1 MGKFSKIK
9 KYNLNSL
16 SIDEKIKFL
25 DKEMEKTGLNEQ
37 PANSTSSVYSQKETQ
52 PNTAHT
58 NFTSSSFNNLPLGFS
73 GHDGSGVGG
82 AYVGKVIA
90 SEHGLS
96 PGIPS
101 HDAILNLD
109 GVAVSPPH
117 PVSGRRVYASTRTGM
132 VTFSPT
138 QPGKVQGNLTD
149 ALPTGSVMW
158 IWNPTANNSDGTSGA
173 WYPLEFDVATQAWGF
188 WDSNFLGFGFLNT
201 DLSQLEFTP
210 GDSTGTALNTLLTNN
225 GLNNQDMGQP
235 STIVLNTKSLESA
248 DNLPIDVAK
257 KFIAG
262 MLDLAGEGFN
272 FLRDRATSG
281 ALDTALDLIAN
292 ITGTSA
298 EKDNVDDYMRNFIPD
313 LFAGLEPIGS
323 TSDNPR
329 DNSKV
334 YDAETISD
342 YEEIFKDYQ
351 KEINGEKGTL
361 DNSWETNYSLK
372 QRDNNSIGNTT
383 GTLDPSAGDGFID
396 NGDGTVTLRKAFDFD
411 RYDDMAGSNLA
422 TTLGA
427 MTYGI
432 MSGIPGLLIKSGG
445 KTPTMYTGITFDKK
459 TGKVIPNYKRKS
471 IKESLDESV
480 KLGHFDP
487 EALTVDIE
495 DIRKG
500 IMPEFPKKPP
510 AEMIDGYSV
519 KSKLAPKV
527 IKGEP
532 TIKVRKKDLAALHI
546 LKDSEIKELL
556 QQIDLINDYLQKNP
570 ADLIYAQQRY
580 PKNDIRLAQLNWK
593 MDQMLDAGEE
603 YLDTQFP
610 ENQRLV
616 DRIKKAT
623 KKTMELTNPEAYK
636 NLNKPDM
643 ELMSLDDHMK
653 EKRVVSRHFKKKRQ
667 SKSMFRVDME
677 KVKEKNRKVAEQ
689 KVAEWQE
696 KRRIEL
702 LNSNEFDELKSDWR
716 KELGEG
722 MTTSDTFSYSVSGKG
737 DVDLTT
743 TGTGYSADGVHQL
756 QNIEPMTNVSDPTN
770 AGKKFS
776 RTHGLGSRTYGA
788 INQYDSQADAD
799 AGIESHYWNEPVT
812 GPLLDDNTNIR
823 LSDYVWPFDRDA
835 TGAETDIA
843 KAASKV
849 RGKNDSFRAVYP
861 TNTIYNQG
869 HKTTPVV
876 TNPTVGTN
884 DDYATAGLGVQFG
897 HGADTRDPKF
907 FVPNPVN
914 TSEIDTVQILASL
927 PSANS
932 VTSAGSQLQ
941 LFYWSGDKPG
951 FQSLYPA
958 QGGSY
963 PFTKNQNDGWRPIAM
978 KPSGETDSS
987 VNSNLI
993 DIEKPADYLGHGV
1006 INKFS
1011 VQLPEWCR
1019 STSTRFMF
1027 VQLTQNGSMDRLVIY
1042 KIGYQRRNA
1051 LTINTTLAD
1060 EKASAFVR
1068 VGNNSQMTPEERKK
1082 KLNDM
1087 LKASREYML
1096 KSLGFASLF
1105 NDEVKISD
1113 VVSNT
1118 FDYEAV
1124 MQGSGAF
1131 GNSRFNDLVSLEKR
1145 QAQAKK
1151 YRARPKTRKRSG
1163 RFRGYQRTGRDSKG
1177 MTTRARV
1184 NPKDIIGS
1192 I

>member
-37 PANSTSSVYSQKETQ
+37 PANSTSSVYSQNETQ

-90 SEHGLS
+90 SEHGLTV
-96 PGIPS
+96 GV
-101 HDAILNLD
+101 HDHILNLN

-132 VTFSPT
+132 VSFSPT
-138 QPGKVQGNLTD
+138 QPGKVQGNSD
-149 ALPTGSVMW
+149 YPTGSVMW

-173 WYPLEFDVATQAWGF
+173 WYPLEFDVSTQAWGF
-188 WDSNFLGFGFLNT
+188 WDTNFLGFGFLNT

-272 FLRDRATSG
+272 FLLARGTSG
-281 ALDTALDLIAN
+281 NLDTVLDFLAN

-298 EKDNVDDYMRNFIPD
+298 EKDNVDDYTRNFIPD
-313 LFAGLEPIGS
+313 LAAGKEPTGS
-323 TSDNPR
+323 TPDNPR
-329 DNSKV
+329 DNSGV
-334 YDAETISD
+334 YDAKTISD
-342 YEEIFKDYQ
+342 YEKIFQDWQ
-351 KEINGEKGTL
+351 RETNGEKDSL
-361 DNSWETNYSLK
+361 ENSWETNYDLI

-445 KTPTMYTGITFDKK
+445 KTPTMYTGITFNKK
-459 TGKVIPNYKRKS
+459 TGKVIPNYKSKS

-689 KVAEWQE
+689 KIAEWQE

-702 LNSNEFDELKSDWR
+702 LNSNEFDELKSDWK

-722 MTTSDTFSYSVSGKG
+722 MTTQVLTGILPSTGDADLEVLQTGLTGNGDIDYGQPGVGDETMEGEGEYTCFTNLDDLQNVNDPNNIGTYLRIFDQETKEFRGGSHALVTGGNDGYNQVIPGYKSGMVRNVKPSGDYNAYDKSRRIRDGLPLTQNGSDLYYHLYGPTNDVLGLGYGSWNSTDGVTATRTGTRLDFNGPGSPRFAALKAIDSTGFDTIKIHALLGDDDIVSTYRDSEHQGGTLRDKRVQIYYWAGDHKDYVRHPSASHVSG
-737 DVDLTT
+737 
-743 TGTGYSADGVHQL
+743 
-756 QNIEPMTNVSDPTN
+756 
-770 AGKKFS
+770 
-776 RTHGLGSRTYGA
+776 YG
-788 INQYDSQADAD
+788 
-799 AGIESHYWNEPVT
+799 H
-812 GPLLDDNTNIR
+812 L
-823 LSDYVWPFDRDA
+823 
-835 TGAETDIA
+835 
-843 KAASKV
+843 
-849 RGKNDSFRAVYP
+849 
-861 TNTIYNQG
+861 
-869 HKTTPVV
+869 
-876 TNPTVGTN
+876 
-884 DDYATAGLGVQFG
+884 
-897 HGADTRDPKF
+897 
-907 FVPNPVN
+907 
-914 TSEIDTVQILASL
+914 
-927 PSANS
+927 
-932 VTSAGSQLQ
+932 
-941 LFYWSGDKPG
+941 
-951 FQSLYPA
+951 
-958 QGGSY
+958 
-963 PFTKNQNDGWRPIAM
+963 DGWRPINL
-978 KPSGETDSS
+978 KPNGEVDPDVDPYIIKHTADRPSSAIDANGVPYSTNNKLAPYSIPLPDYTRSKNARYMIVQADKTNIPTDAFS
-987 VNSNLI
+987 VLSVRFQRRSNVKTPALTKPLT
-993 DIEKPADYLGHGV
+993 DIE
-1006 INKFS
+1006 
-1011 VQLPEWCR
+1011 
-1019 STSTRFMF
+1019 TSP
-1027 VQLTQNGSMDRLVIY
+1027 
-1042 KIGYQRRNA
+1042 
-1051 LTINTTLAD
+1051 
-1060 EKASAFVR
+1060 FVR
-1068 VGNNSQMTPEERKK
+1068 VGPTKKNEGGKQRKK
-1082 KLNDM
+1082 KVQDIIRSG
-1087 LKASREYML
+1087 LKY
-1096 KSLGFASLF
+1096 
-1105 NDEVKISD
+1105 
-1113 VVSNT
+1113 T
-1118 FDYEAV
+1118 
-1124 MQGSGAF
+1124 
-1131 GNSRFNDLVSLEKR
+1131 
-1145 QAQAKK
+1145 AKK
-1151 YRARPKTRKRSG
+1151 FSKDFPV
-1163 RFRGYQRTGRDSKG
+1163 RTDLE
-1177 MTTRARV
+1177 
-1184 NPKDIIGS
+1184 
-1192 I
+1192 

>member
-9 KYNLNSL
+9 KYNLKSL

-25 DKEMEKTGLNEQ
+25 DKELERTGLNEQ

-73 GHDGSGVGG
+73 GHDGSSVGG

-96 PGIPS
+96 PGIPT
-101 HDAILNLD
+101 HDAILNLN

-132 VTFSPT
+132 VSFSPT
-138 QPGKVQGNLTD
+138 QPGKVQGNSD
-149 ALPTGSVMW
+149 YPTGSVMW

-210 GDSTGTALNTLLTNN
+210 GDSTGTTLNTLLTNN

-257 KFIAG
+257 RFIAG

-272 FLRDRATSG
+272 FLRDRSTAG
-281 ALDTALDLIAN
+281 ALDTALDSIASLVGADGAKN
-292 ITGTSA
+292 
-298 EKDNVDDYMRNFIPD
+298 NVDDYMRKFVPD
-313 LFAGLEPIGS
+313 LLLGKNPPGS
-323 TSDNPR
+323 DKDNPR
-329 DNSKV
+329 DASGNF
-334 YDAETISD
+334 DAKTISD
-342 YEEIFKDYQ
+342 YEEIYKDYQ
-351 KEINGEKGTL
+351 KEKRGEKDLKGL
-361 DNSWETNYSLK
+361 DLPWTNKYQIK
-372 QRDNNSIGNTT
+372 ARENTDIGGST
-383 GTLDPSAGDGFID
+383 GTLDPSAGDGFVD
-396 NGDGTVTLRKAFDFD
+396 NGDGTETLRKAFDFD
-411 RYDDMAGSNLA
+411 RFSDLIGSDPKTGLA
-422 TTLGA
+422 AAL
-427 MTYGI
+427 YGI
-432 MSGIPGLLIKSGG
+432 YAGVPFVLGQGEGG
-445 KTPTMYTGITFDKK
+445 KTPTMYMGITFDKK

-667 SKSMFRVDME
+667 SKSMFRVNME

-702 LNSNEFDELKSDWR
+702 LNSNEFDELKSDWK
-716 KELGEG
+716 KELE
-722 MTTSDTFSYSVSGKG
+722 
-737 DVDLTT
+737 
-743 TGTGYSADGVHQL
+743 
-756 QNIEPMTNVSDPTN
+756 
-770 AGKKFS
+770 
-776 RTHGLGSRTYGA
+776 
-788 INQYDSQADAD
+788 
-799 AGIESHYWNEPVT
+799 
-812 GPLLDDNTNIR
+812 
-823 LSDYVWPFDRDA
+823 
-835 TGAETDIA
+835 
-843 KAASKV
+843 
-849 RGKNDSFRAVYP
+849 
-861 TNTIYNQG
+861 
-869 HKTTPVV
+869 
-876 TNPTVGTN
+876 
-884 DDYATAGLGVQFG
+884 
-897 HGADTRDPKF
+897 
-907 FVPNPVN
+907 
-914 TSEIDTVQILASL
+914 
-927 PSANS
+927 NS
-932 VTSAGSQLQ
+932 
-941 LFYWSGDKPG
+941 
-951 FQSLYPA
+951 
-958 QGGSY
+958 
-963 PFTKNQNDGWRPIAM
+963 
-978 KPSGETDSS
+978 
-987 VNSNLI
+987 
-993 DIEKPADYLGHGV
+993 
-1006 INKFS
+1006 
-1011 VQLPEWCR
+1011 
-1019 STSTRFMF
+1019 
-1027 VQLTQNGSMDRLVIY
+1027 
-1042 KIGYQRRNA
+1042 
-1051 LTINTTLAD
+1051 
-1060 EKASAFVR
+1060 
-1068 VGNNSQMTPEERKK
+1068 
-1082 KLNDM
+1082 
-1087 LKASREYML
+1087 
-1096 KSLGFASLF
+1096 
-1105 NDEVKISD
+1105 
-1113 VVSNT
+1113 
-1118 FDYEAV
+1118 
-1124 MQGSGAF
+1124 
-1131 GNSRFNDLVSLEKR
+1131 
-1145 QAQAKK
+1145 
-1151 YRARPKTRKRSG
+1151 
-1163 RFRGYQRTGRDSKG
+1163 
-1177 MTTRARV
+1177 
-1184 NPKDIIGS
+1184 
-1192 I
+1192 